1 MPLMRQGV
9 CATHPGRDDLG
20 REEFVI
26 DAACYP
32 GSSGSP
38 VLIYNEGM
46 WSTSQGANLD
56 GERLMLLGLLYAGP
70 QITASG
76 EVSVQAVP
84 TTNRMVADISTM
96 MHLGYVT
103 RSERLL
109 DMEEVVR
116 IELDRRNSLP
126 GAGQL
131 A

>member
-1 MPLMRQGV
+1 
-9 CATHPGRDDLG
+9 
-20 REEFVI
+20 
-26 DAACYP
+26 
-32 GSSGSP
+32 
-38 VLIYNEGM
+38 
-46 WSTSQGANLD
+46 
-56 GERLMLLGLLYAGP
+56 MLLGLLYAGP

-84 TTNRMVADISTM
+84 TTNRMVADIPTM